1 MKDERSIDG
10 IIDISAKPL
19 VPRLATAEGKVTL
32 SKASVV
38 AIRTSSVAKGDVIEA
53 STIVS
58 PPSCEGHSSDHPPL
72 PPRAH

>member
-19 VPRLATAEGKVTL
+19 VPRLATAEGRVTL

-38 AIRTSSVAKGDVIEA
+38 AIRTSSVAKGMSSKPA
-53 STIVS
+53 
-58 PPSCEGHSSDHPPL
+58 PSL
-72 PPRAH
+72 PSKP